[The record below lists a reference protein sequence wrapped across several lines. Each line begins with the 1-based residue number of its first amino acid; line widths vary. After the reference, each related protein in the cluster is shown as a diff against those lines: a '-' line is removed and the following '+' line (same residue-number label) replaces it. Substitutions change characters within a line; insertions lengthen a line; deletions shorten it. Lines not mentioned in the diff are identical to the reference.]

1 MRAWVMTGLCLLGL
15 AGVTLEM
22 GCYTEYEVRP
32 TCNARWVPAY
42 RGAFGRWHR
51 GHWRCV

>member
-1 MRAWVMTGLCLLGL
+1 MLSVCLLGL
-15 AGVTLEM
+15 VGTSTLT

-32 TCNARWVPAY
+32 TCNAVWVPAH
-42 RGAFGRWHR
+42 RGAWGRWHR